1 MIISADIIIPTMVS
15 VWRLFMKLKME
26 ADERKK
32 QIRQEAMKVF
42 LDKGFRNTVMND
54 IMEATGLSRGGLYHH
69 YGSTYEIL
77 YDIMVEGNLNRSD
90 IIQKSIYDEDLI
102 LSPKLFSRM
111 IIDKILA
118 DNDYVKLYVMF
129 LCELK
134 ENDDLK
140 ELYVKIK
147 KESIQVFKELFST
160 LFNEL
165 PSDDM
170 FEFMI
175 NIMNSGLMACEILN
189 ARENFTKNKIYLTEM
204 IETYFTNVMK
214 KDDERS

>member
-1 MIISADIIIPTMVS
+1 MEVIYEM
-15 VWRLFMKLKME
+15 KME

-32 QIRQEAMKVF
+32 QIRQAAIKVF

-77 YDIMVEGNLNRSD
+77 YDIMMEGNLNRKD
-90 IIQKSIYDEDLI
+90 IVQKSSYDEGLI
-102 LSPKLFSRM
+102 LSPQLFSRM

-165 PSDDM
+165 PSDET

-189 ARENFTKNKIYLTEM
+189 ARENFVKNKIYLTEM

>member
-1 MIISADIIIPTMVS
+1 M
-15 VWRLFMKLKME
+15 KME

-32 QIRQEAMKVF
+32 QIRQAAMKVF

-77 YDIMVEGNLNRSD
+77 YDIMVEGNLNRKD
-90 IIQKSIYDEDLI
+90 IVQKSSYDEGLI
-102 LSPKLFSRM
+102 LSPQLFSKM

-118 DNDYVKLYVMF
+118 DSDYVKLYVMF

-140 ELYVKIK
+140 KLYVKIQ
-147 KESIQVFKELFST
+147 KESTQVFKELFST

-165 PSDDM
+165 PSDET

-189 ARENFTKNKIYLTEM
+189 ARENFVKNKKYLTEM
-204 IETYFTNVMK
+204 IEIYFTNVMK

>member
-1 MIISADIIIPTMVS
+1 M
-15 VWRLFMKLKME
+15 KME

-32 QIRQEAMKVF
+32 QIRQAAMKVF
-42 LDKGFRNTVMND
+42 LDKGFRNTIMND

-77 YDIMVEGNLNRSD
+77 YDIMVEGNSNRKD
-90 IIQKSIYDEDLI
+90 MVKKSIYAEDLI
-102 LSPKLFSRM
+102 LSPQLFTKI

-118 DNDYVKLYVMF
+118 DSDYVKLYAMF

-140 ELYVKIK
+140 DLYVKIK

-165 PSDDM
+165 PSDET
-170 FEFMI
+170 FEFMV
-175 NIMNSGLMACEILN
+175 NIINSGLMACEILN
-189 ARENFTKNKIYLTEM
+189 ARENFIKNKKYLTEM

>member
-1 MIISADIIIPTMVS
+1 M
-15 VWRLFMKLKME
+15 KME

-32 QIRQEAMKVF
+32 QIRQAAMKVF

-77 YDIMVEGNLNRSD
+77 YDIMMEGNLNRKD
-90 IIQKSIYDEDLI
+90 IVQKSIYDEGLI
-102 LSPKLFSRM
+102 LSPQLLSRM

-140 ELYVKIK
+140 KLYVKIK

-165 PSDDM
+165 PSDET

-189 ARENFTKNKIYLTEM
+189 ARENFVKNKIYLTEM

>member
-1 MIISADIIIPTMVS
+1 M
-15 VWRLFMKLKME
+15 KME

-32 QIRQEAMKVF
+32 QIRQAAMKVF

-77 YDIMVEGNLNRSD
+77 YDIMMEGNLNRKD
-90 IIQKSIYDEDLI
+90 IVQKSSYDEGLI
-102 LSPKLFSRM
+102 LSPQLFSRM

-140 ELYVKIK
+140 KLYVKIK

-165 PSDDM
+165 PSDET

-189 ARENFTKNKIYLTEM
+189 ARENFVKNKIYLTEM

>member
-1 MIISADIIIPTMVS
+1 M
-15 VWRLFMKLKME
+15 KME
-26 ADERKK
+26 VDERKK
-32 QIRQEAMKVF
+32 QIRQAAMKVF

-77 YDIMVEGNLNRSD
+77 YDIMVEGNLNRKD
-90 IIQKSIYDEDLI
+90 IVQKSSYDESLI
-102 LSPKLFSRM
+102 LSPQLFSKI

-118 DNDYVKLYVMF
+118 DSDYVKLYVMF

-140 ELYVKIK
+140 KLYVKIK

-165 PSDDM
+165 PSDET

-189 ARENFTKNKIYLTEM
+189 ARENFVKNKKYLTEM
-204 IETYFTNVMK
+204 IEIYFTNVMK

>member
-1 MIISADIIIPTMVS
+1 MS
-15 VWRLFMKLKME
+15 VGGGFINQRMSQE
-26 ADERKK
+26 DRKK
-32 QIRQEAMKVF
+32 EIRQAAMKVF

-77 YDIMVEGNLNRSD
+77 YDIMVEGNLNRRD
-90 IIQKSIYDEDLI
+90 IIQKSIYDEGLI

-140 ELYVKIK
+140 KLYVKIK

-189 ARENFTKNKIYLTEM
+189 ARENFTKNKKYLTEM

-214 KDDERS
+214 KG

>member
-1 MIISADIIIPTMVS
+1 MS
-15 VWRLFMKLKME
+15 VGGGFINQRMSQE
-26 ADERKK
+26 DRKK
-32 QIRQEAMKVF
+32 EIRQAAMKVF

-77 YDIMVEGNLNRSD
+77 YDIMVEGNLNRKD
-90 IIQKSIYDEDLI
+90 IVQKSSYDESLI
-102 LSPKLFSRM
+102 LSPQLFSKI

-118 DNDYVKLYVMF
+118 DSDYVKLYVMF

-140 ELYVKIK
+140 KLYVKIK
-147 KESIQVFKELFST
+147 KESIQAFKELFST

-165 PSDDM
+165 PSDDT

-189 ARENFTKNKIYLTEM
+189 TRENFVKNKKYLTEM

>member
-1 MIISADIIIPTMVS
+1 MS
-15 VWRLFMKLKME
+15 VGGGFINQRMSQE
-26 ADERKK
+26 DRKK
-32 QIRQEAMKVF
+32 EIRQAAMKVF

-77 YDIMVEGNLNRSD
+77 YDIMMEGNLNRKD
-90 IIQKSIYDEDLI
+90 IVQKSSYDEGLI
-102 LSPKLFSRM
+102 LSPQLFSRM

-147 KESIQVFKELFST
+147 KESIQAFKELFST

-165 PSDDM
+165 PSDDT

-189 ARENFTKNKIYLTEM
+189 TRENFVKNKKYLTEM

>member
-1 MIISADIIIPTMVS
+1 MEVIYEM
-15 VWRLFMKLKME
+15 KME

-32 QIRQEAMKVF
+32 QIRQAAMKVF

-77 YDIMVEGNLNRSD
+77 YDIMVEGNLNRKD
-90 IIQKSIYDEDLI
+90 IIQKSINDEGLI
-102 LSPKLFSRM
+102 LSPQLFSKM

-140 ELYVKIK
+140 KLYVKIK

-175 NIMNSGLMACEILN
+175 NIMNSGLIACEILN
-189 ARENFTKNKIYLTEM
+189 ARENFVKNKKYLTEM
-204 IETYFTNVMK
+204 IETYFINVMK

>member
-1 MIISADIIIPTMVS
+1 M
-15 VWRLFMKLKME
+15 KME

-32 QIRQEAMKVF
+32 QIRQAAMKVF
-42 LDKGFRNTVMND
+42 LDKGFRNTIMND

-77 YDIMVEGNLNRSD
+77 YDIMVEGNLNRKD
-90 IIQKSIYDEDLI
+90 MVKKTIYAEDLI
-102 LSPKLFSRM
+102 LSPQLFSKI

-118 DNDYVKLYVMF
+118 DSDYVKLYAMF

-140 ELYVKIK
+140 DLYVNIK
-147 KESIQVFKELFST
+147 KESIQVFKELFSS

-165 PSDDM
+165 PSDET
-170 FEFMI
+170 FEFMV
-175 NIMNSGLMACEILN
+175 NIINSGLMACEILN
-189 ARENFTKNKIYLTEM
+189 ARENFIKNKKYLTEM

>member
-1 MIISADIIIPTMVS
+1 M
-15 VWRLFMKLKME
+15 KME

-32 QIRQEAMKVF
+32 QIRQATMKVF
-42 LDKGFRNTVMND
+42 LDKGFRNTIMND

-69 YGSTYEIL
+69 YSSTYEIL
-77 YDIMVEGNLNRSD
+77 YDIMVEGNLNRKD
-90 IIQKSIYDEDLI
+90 MVKKSIYAEDLI
-102 LSPKLFSRM
+102 LSPQLFSKI

-118 DNDYVKLYVMF
+118 DSDYVKLYAMF

-140 ELYVKIK
+140 DLYVKIK

-165 PSDDM
+165 PSDET
-170 FEFMI
+170 FEFMV
-175 NIMNSGLMACEILN
+175 NIINSGLMACEILN

-204 IETYFTNVMK
+204 IETYFINVMK

>member
-1 MIISADIIIPTMVS
+1 MEVIYEM
-15 VWRLFMKLKME
+15 KME

-32 QIRQEAMKVF
+32 QIRQAAIKVF

-54 IMEATGLSRGGLYHH
+54 IMKATGLSRGGLYHH
-69 YGSTYEIL
+69 YGSKHEIL
-77 YDIMVEGNLNRSD
+77 YDIMMEGNLNRKD
-90 IIQKSIYDEDLI
+90 IVQKSSYDEGLV
-102 LSPKLFSRM
+102 LSPQLFSRM

-140 ELYVKIK
+140 KLYVKIK

-214 KDDERS
+214 KG

>member
-1 MIISADIIIPTMVS
+1 MEVVYEM
-15 VWRLFMKLKME
+15 KME

-32 QIRQEAMKVF
+32 QIRQAAMKVF
-42 LDKGFRNTVMND
+42 LDKGFRNTIMND

-77 YDIMVEGNLNRSD
+77 YDIMVEGNLNRKD
-90 IIQKSIYDEDLI
+90 MVKKSIYAEDLI
-102 LSPKLFSRM
+102 LSPQLFSKI

-118 DNDYVKLYVMF
+118 DSDYVKLYAMF

-140 ELYVKIK
+140 DLYAKIK

-165 PSDDM
+165 PSDET
-170 FEFMI
+170 FEFMV
-175 NIMNSGLMACEILN
+175 NIINSGLMACEILN
-189 ARENFTKNKIYLTEM
+189 ARENFIKNKKYLTEM
-204 IETYFTNVMK
+204 IETYFSNAMK
-214 KDDERS
+214 KVDERS

>member
-1 MIISADIIIPTMVS
+1 M
-15 VWRLFMKLKME
+15 KME

-32 QIRQEAMKVF
+32 QIRQAAMKVF
-42 LDKGFRNTVMND
+42 LDKGFRNTIMND

-69 YGSTYEIL
+69 YSSTYEIL
-77 YDIMVEGNLNRSD
+77 YDIMVEGNLNRKD
-90 IIQKSIYDEDLI
+90 MVKKSIYAEDLI
-102 LSPKLFSRM
+102 LSPQLFSKI

-118 DNDYVKLYVMF
+118 DSDYVKLYAMF

-140 ELYVKIK
+140 DLYVKIK

-165 PSDDM
+165 PSDET
-170 FEFMI
+170 FEFMV
-175 NIMNSGLMACEILN
+175 NIINSGLMACEILN
-189 ARENFTKNKIYLTEM
+189 ARENFVKNKKYLTEM
-204 IETYFTNVMK
+204 IETYFINVMK

>member
-1 MIISADIIIPTMVS
+1 MS
-15 VWRLFMKLKME
+15 VGGGFINQRMSQE
-26 ADERKK
+26 DRKK
-32 QIRQEAMKVF
+32 EIRQAAMKVF

-77 YDIMVEGNLNRSD
+77 YDIMVEGNLNRRD
-90 IIQKSIYDEDLI
+90 IIQKSIYDEGLI

-118 DNDYVKLYVMF
+118 DNDYVKLYV
-129 LCELK
+129 
-134 ENDDLK
+134 
-140 ELYVKIK
+140 
-147 KESIQVFKELFST
+147 
-160 LFNEL
+160 
-165 PSDDM
+165 
-170 FEFMI
+170 
-175 NIMNSGLMACEILN
+175 
-189 ARENFTKNKIYLTEM
+189 TEM

>member
-1 MIISADIIIPTMVS
+1 MEVIYEM
-15 VWRLFMKLKME
+15 KME

-32 QIRQEAMKVF
+32 QIRQAAMKVF

-77 YDIMVEGNLNRSD
+77 YDIMMEGNLNRKD
-90 IIQKSIYDEDLI
+90 IVQKSSYDEGLI
-102 LSPKLFSRM
+102 LSPQLFSRM

-160 LFNEL
+160 LFNVL
-165 PSDDM
+165 PSDET

-189 ARENFTKNKIYLTEM
+189 ARENFVKNKIYLTEM
-204 IETYFTNVMK
+204 IETYFINVMK

>member
-1 MIISADIIIPTMVS
+1 MNVKD
-15 VWRLFMKLKME
+15 RL
-26 ADERKK
+26 DQIKK
-32 QIRQEAMKVF
+32 ASIAVF
-42 LDKGFRNTVMND
+42 LKKGFRNTVMND

-77 YDIMVEGNLNRSD
+77 YDIMVEGNLNRRD
-90 IIQKSIYDEDLI
+90 IIQKSIYDEGLI
-102 LSPKLFSRM
+102 LSPQLFSRM

-160 LFNEL
+160 LFNVL
-165 PSDDM
+165 PSDET

-189 ARENFTKNKIYLTEM
+189 ARENFTKNKKYLTEM

>member
-1 MIISADIIIPTMVS
+1 MEVIYEM
-15 VWRLFMKLKME
+15 KME

-32 QIRQEAMKVF
+32 HIRQAAIKVF

-77 YDIMVEGNLNRSD
+77 YDIMMEGNLNRKD
-90 IIQKSIYDEDLI
+90 IVQKSSYDEGLI
-102 LSPKLFSRM
+102 LSPQLFSRM

-140 ELYVKIK
+140 KLYVKIK

-165 PSDDM
+165 PSDET

-189 ARENFTKNKIYLTEM
+189 ARENFVKNKKYLTEM

>member
-1 MIISADIIIPTMVS
+1 MS
-15 VWRLFMKLKME
+15 VGGGFINQRMSQE
-26 ADERKK
+26 DRKK
-32 QIRQEAMKVF
+32 EIRQAAMKVF

-77 YDIMVEGNLNRSD
+77 YDIMVEGNLNRRD
-90 IIQKSIYDEDLI
+90 IIQKSIYDEGLI

-147 KESIQVFKELFST
+147 KESIQAFKELFST

-165 PSDDM
+165 PSDET

-189 ARENFTKNKIYLTEM
+189 ARENFIKNKKYLTEM

>member
-1 MIISADIIIPTMVS
+1 M
-15 VWRLFMKLKME
+15 KME

-32 QIRQEAMKVF
+32 QIRQAAMKVF
-42 LDKGFRNTVMND
+42 LDKGFRNTIMND

-69 YGSTYEIL
+69 YSSTYEIL
-77 YDIMVEGNLNRSD
+77 YDIMVEGNLNRKD
-90 IIQKSIYDEDLI
+90 MVKKSIYAEDLI
-102 LSPKLFSRM
+102 LGPQLFSKI

-118 DNDYVKLYVMF
+118 DSDYVKLYAMF

-140 ELYVKIK
+140 DLYVKIK

-165 PSDDM
+165 PSDET
-170 FEFMI
+170 FEFMV
-175 NIMNSGLMACEILN
+175 NIINSGLMACEILN
-189 ARENFTKNKIYLTEM
+189 ARENFVKNKKYLTEM

>member
-1 MIISADIIIPTMVS
+1 MEVIYEM
-15 VWRLFMKLKME
+15 KME

-32 QIRQEAMKVF
+32 QIRQAAMKVF

-77 YDIMVEGNLNRSD
+77 YDIMMEGNLNRKD
-90 IIQKSIYDEDLI
+90 IVQKSIYYEGLI
-102 LSPKLFSRM
+102 LSPQLVSRM

-140 ELYVKIK
+140 KLYVKIK

-160 LFNEL
+160 LFNEV

-189 ARENFTKNKIYLTEM
+189 ARENFTKNKKYLTEM
-204 IETYFTNVMK
+204 IETYFINVMN

>member
-1 MIISADIIIPTMVS
+1 MS
-15 VWRLFMKLKME
+15 VGGGFINQRMSQE
-26 ADERKK
+26 DRKK
-32 QIRQEAMKVF
+32 EIRQAAMKVF

-77 YDIMVEGNLNRSD
+77 YDIMVEGNLNRRD
-90 IIQKSIYDEDLI
+90 IIQKSIYDEGLI

-147 KESIQVFKELFST
+147 KESIQAFKELFST

-165 PSDDM
+165 PSDDT

-189 ARENFTKNKIYLTEM
+189 ARENFIKNKKYLTEM

>member
-1 MIISADIIIPTMVS
+1 MS
-15 VWRLFMKLKME
+15 VGGGFINQRMSQE
-26 ADERKK
+26 DRKK
-32 QIRQEAMKVF
+32 EIRQAAMKVF

-77 YDIMVEGNLNRSD
+77 YDIMMEGNLNRKD
-90 IIQKSIYDEDLI
+90 IIQKSIYDEGLI
-102 LSPKLFSRM
+102 LSPQLFSRM

-140 ELYVKIK
+140 KLYVKIK
-147 KESIQVFKELFST
+147 KESIQVFRELFST

-165 PSDDM
+165 PSDDT

-189 ARENFTKNKIYLTEM
+189 ARENFVKNKIYLTEM
-204 IETYFTNVMK
+204 IETYFINVMK

>member
-1 MIISADIIIPTMVS
+1 
-15 VWRLFMKLKME
+15 ME

-32 QIRQEAMKVF
+32 QIRQAAMKVF

-77 YDIMVEGNLNRSD
+77 YDIMVEGNSNRKD
-90 IIQKSIYDEDLI
+90 MVKKSIYAEDLI
-102 LSPKLFSRM
+102 LSPQLFSKI

-118 DNDYVKLYVMF
+118 DSDYVKLYAMF

-140 ELYVKIK
+140 DLYVKIK
-147 KESIQVFKELFST
+147 KESIQVFKELFSS

-165 PSDDM
+165 PSDET
-170 FEFMI
+170 FEFMV
-175 NIMNSGLMACEILN
+175 NIINSGLMACEILN
-189 ARENFTKNKIYLTEM
+189 ARENFIKNKKYLTEM

>member
-1 MIISADIIIPTMVS
+1 MEVIYEM
-15 VWRLFMKLKME
+15 KME

-32 QIRQEAMKVF
+32 QIRQAAMKVF

-77 YDIMVEGNLNRSD
+77 YDIMVEGNINRKD
-90 IIQKSIYDEDLI
+90 IIQKSIYDEGLI
-102 LSPKLFSRM
+102 LSPQLFSRM

-118 DNDYVKLYVMF
+118 DSDYVKLYVMF

-140 ELYVKIK
+140 KLYVKIK

-165 PSDDM
+165 PSDET

-189 ARENFTKNKIYLTEM
+189 ARENFVKNKKYLTEM
-204 IETYFTNVMK
+204 IEIYFTNVMK

>member
-1 MIISADIIIPTMVS
+1 M
-15 VWRLFMKLKME
+15 KME

-32 QIRQEAMKVF
+32 QIRQAAMKVF

-77 YDIMVEGNLNRSD
+77 YDIMVEGNLNRKD
-90 IIQKSIYDEDLI
+90 IVQKSSYYDEGLI
-102 LSPKLFSRM
+102 LSPQLFSKM

-118 DNDYVKLYVMF
+118 DSDYVKLYVMF

-140 ELYVKIK
+140 KLYVKIK
-147 KESIQVFKELFST
+147 KESTQVFKELFSSM
-160 LFNEL
+160 FNEL
-165 PSDDM
+165 PSDDT

-175 NIMNSGLMACEILN
+175 NIINSGLMACEILN